1 MIFSPKVTTWLAS
14 YDGRNKEP
22 VTFPV
27 KFPLLLA
34 QGAEGIA
41 VGLSTKILP
50 HNFLEILD
58 AMIDA
63 LRKNPIDLL
72 PDFLQGG
79 IADCAD
85 YNGGA
90 RGGRVRVRAR
100 IEKVKK
106 HLLKITEIPYGT
118 TTTSLIDSILSAND
132 KNKIKVSKIEDNTEF
147 VEILVHLPS
156 TVSAEDSLPDSMRLR
171 IAR

>member
-1 MIFSPKVTTWLAS
+1 MPK
-14 YDGRNKEP
+14 GK
-22 VTFPV
+22 
-27 KFPLLLA
+27 
-34 QGAEGIA
+34 GIA
-41 VGLSTKILP
+41 VDLSTKILP

-79 IADCAD
+79 IADWIIMAEHAVAESGFGP
-85 YNGGA
+85 N
-90 RGGRVRVRAR
+90 
-100 IEKVKK
+100 EKVK

-132 KNKIKVSKIEDNTEF
+132 KNKIKVSKIEDNASEF
-147 VEILVHLPS
+147 VEILVL
-156 TVSAEDSLPDSMRLR
+156 AIDRFGGGLIADSMRLR